1 MSLTDDKREDGCGGR
16 FHDEVL
22 VAQLLD
28 DELAVAVADGGAPRR
43 GRRGGRLRARGVIH
57 LEQKLSLV
65 KQDTGKAR
73 QNSFHFSRK
82 HVLSFSGGSVDFTQ
96 RK

>member
-43 GRRGGRLRARGVIH
+43 RRRCGRGRLRARSVVH
-57 LEQKLSLV
+57 LGQKM
-65 KQDTGKAR
+65 
-73 QNSFHFSRK
+73 SRSDHSILDPTPLRGNNNLMK
-82 HVLSFSGGSVDFTQ
+82 
-96 RK
+96 

>member
-1 MSLTDDKREDGCGGR
+1 MYFPFFSVSLTDDKREDGCGGR

-43 GRRGGRLRARGVIH
+43 RRRCGGRLRARSVVH
-57 LEQKLSLV
+57 LGQKMSRSDHTIL
-65 KQDTGKAR
+65 DHTEGK
-73 QNSFHFSRK
+73 
-82 HVLSFSGGSVDFTQ
+82 
-96 RK
+96 